1 MNRYEHIIIKK
12 LNESEIDEDLLNSI
26 TNMIDFYFVSKVA
39 NSSIEKL
46 IFNIIYS
53 IVGGQD
59 NIRAV
64 INTNPFKLDKFIMWA
79 NF

>member
-12 LNESEIDEDLLNSI
+12 LNESEIDEELLNSI

-39 NSSIEKL
+39 NFSIEKL

-64 INTNPFKLDKFIMWA
+64 INTNPFKLDKFIIK
-79 NF
+79 

>member
-12 LNESEIDEDLLNSI
+12 LNESEIDEELLNSI

-39 NSSIEKL
+39 NFSIEKL

-53 IVGGQD
+53 IVGG
-59 NIRAV
+59 
-64 INTNPFKLDKFIMWA
+64 
-79 NF
+79 